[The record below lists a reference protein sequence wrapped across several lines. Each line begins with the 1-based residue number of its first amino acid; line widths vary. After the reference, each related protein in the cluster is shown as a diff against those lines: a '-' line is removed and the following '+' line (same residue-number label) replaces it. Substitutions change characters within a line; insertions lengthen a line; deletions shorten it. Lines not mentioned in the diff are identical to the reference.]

1 LIRSWLEA
9 PIVEQDQDGKP
20 KVSRPK
26 QGTPQG
32 GVISPLLANL
42 YLHWFDVRFQRPGGP
57 GRWAGAQLVRYAD
70 DFVILA
76 RYQGQRLQEW
86 VERTVEDWL
95 GLRINREKTRVV
107 NLNEPGASLDFLG
120 YTFRYYL
127 DPSVPQGRLVH
138 GRGTRYLNVAPSKA
152 ALKRE
157 RVKLRALIGPAAGY
171 VPVRTLIREANQHL
185 RGWAG
190 YFGYGYPRQAFRAI
204 NWYVRERLTAH
215 LRRRSQRR
223 YRVPHG
229 SSVYEHLRQQGLV
242 YL

>member
-1 LIRSWLEA
+1 
-9 PIVEQDQDGKP
+9 
-20 KVSRPK
+20 
-26 QGTPQG
+26 
-32 GVISPLLANL
+32 VISPLLANL

-57 GRWAGAQLVRYAD
+57 GVWAGAHLVRYAD

-76 RYQGQRLQEW
+76 RYQGQRLREW
-86 VERTVEDWL
+86 VERTIEEWL

-107 NLNEPGASLDFLG
+107 DLKAPGASLDFLG
-120 YTFRYYL
+120 YTFRYHL
-127 DPSVPQGRLVH
+127 DLH
-138 GRGTRYLNVAPSKA
+138 GRGTRYLNVGPSKG

-157 RVKLRALIGPAAGY
+157 RAKLRGLIGPAAGY
-171 VPVRTLIREANQHL
+171 VPVQTLIQEVNQHL

-204 NWYVRERLTAH
+204 NGYVRERLAGH

-223 YRVPHG
+223 YRAPQGV
-229 SSVYEHLRQQGLV
+229 SLYEHLREQGLV